1 MRKIFLPSKSLAS
14 PKAQNVD
21 FVELF
26 FDLVFVY
33 AITRIT
39 SLTAHQ
45 LDFAHVFQSVLIFW
59 LIWWG
64 WTQFTWALNA
74 AHTKLAEVRMMVLI
88 ATGVAFVMASSVDYA
103 FDEGVMWF
111 AIPYVLIR
119 IIGLIL
125 YIRVTTNS
133 DGQRSAVITF
143 GLVSIAGLIAVLVGA
158 MVNPSLRIIFWF
170 GAILFDLMA
179 GYFGGKA
186 DGWNLQPKH
195 FVERHGLIV
204 IIALGESLIVAAS
217 TIGGQER
224 SYDLM
229 IVGGLAVIITCLLW
243 WSYFSW
249 LSEYLEAQ
257 FSKKQTG
264 SERARTGR
272 DAFSFMHFLIICG
285 IVGIAVGFEKIL
297 QHPHD
302 LLSIPVAFALGGGYV
317 LFIGFSSAAV
327 WRTSKLTLLPRLIIL
342 IISTIGIAISID
354 YSPVISMA
362 IISISLALINFIE
375 WKKCRHV

>member
-1 MRKIFLPSKSLAS
+1 MKKIFLPSKSLAS
-14 PKAQNVD
+14 PKAQNAD

-45 LDFAHVFQSVLIFW
+45 LDTKHVFQSVLIFW

-74 AHTKLAEVRMMVLI
+74 AHTKLAEVRMMVLV
-88 ATGVAFVMASSVDYA
+88 ATAVAFVMASSVDYA
-103 FDEGVMWF
+103 FNDGALWF

-125 YIRVTTNS
+125 YIRVTTHSN
-133 DGQRSAVITF
+133 GQRSAVITF
-143 GLVSIAGLIAVLVGA
+143 GLVSIAGLLAVLAGA
-158 MVNPSLRIIFWF
+158 MVNPSFRVIFWF
-170 GAILFDLMA
+170 GAILLDLLA
-179 GYFGGKA
+179 GYIGGKA
-186 DGWNLQPKH
+186 DGWYLQPKH
-195 FVERHGLIV
+195 FIERHGLIV

-217 TIGGQER
+217 AVGGQER
-224 SYDLM
+224 SYDLL

-264 SERARTGR
+264 GERARTGR

-285 IVGIAVGFEKIL
+285 IVGVAVGFEKIL

-302 LLSIPVAFALGGGYV
+302 LLSMPVAFALGGGYL
-317 LFIGFSSAAV
+317 LFIGFSTASV
-327 WRTSKLTLLPRLIIL
+327 WRTGKLLLLPRLLIL
-342 IISTIGIAISID
+342 MISTIGIAISIG

-362 IISISLALINFIE
+362 VISMSLILINFIE
-375 WKKCRHV
+375 WKKCRHD

>member
-1 MRKIFLPSKSLAS
+1 MKKIFLPGKSLAS
-14 PKAQNVD
+14 LKAQNAD

-45 LDFAHVFQSVLIFW
+45 LDAKHVFQSVLIFW

-74 AHTKLAEVRMMVLI
+74 AHTKLAEVRLMVLV
-88 ATGVAFVMASSVDYA
+88 ATAVAFVMASSVDYA
-103 FDEGVMWF
+103 MHDGVLWF
-111 AIPYVLIR
+111 AIPYILIR
-119 IIGLIL
+119 IIGLFL
-125 YIRVTTNS
+125 YLRVTTHS
-133 DGQRSAVITF
+133 DGQRAAVISF
-143 GLVSIAGLIAVLVGA
+143 GLVSITGLMAVLAGA

-170 GAILFDLMA
+170 GAILLDLLA
-179 GYFGGKA
+179 GYIGGKA
-186 DGWNLQPKH
+186 DGWYLQPKH
-195 FVERHGLIV
+195 FIERHGLIV

-217 TIGGQER
+217 AVGGQER

-229 IVGGLAVIITCLLW
+229 IVGGLAVSITCLLW

-264 SERARTGR
+264 GERARTGR

-302 LLSIPVAFALGGGYV
+302 LLRMPVAFALGGGYV
-317 LFIGFSSAAV
+317 LFIGFSTASV
-327 WRTSKLTLLPRLIIL
+327 WRTGKLLLLPRIL
-342 IISTIGIAISID
+342 ILMISAIGIAISIG

-362 IISISLALINFIE
+362 VISLSLILINFIE
-375 WKKCRHV
+375 WKKCRHG